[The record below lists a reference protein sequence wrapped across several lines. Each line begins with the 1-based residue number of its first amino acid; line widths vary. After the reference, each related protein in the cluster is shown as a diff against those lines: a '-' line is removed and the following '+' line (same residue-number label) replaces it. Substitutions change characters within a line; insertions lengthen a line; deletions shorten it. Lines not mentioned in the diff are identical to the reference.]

1 MRDLVIADVD
11 ARAKAAVDPHAAY
24 GGHLPPPSL
33 VESPEQWLQELEVRL
48 LELHRE
54 EALLAEKVDF
64 WADKGIDPDKDW
76 PVYQQLLKVRHDI
89 VWTALRKSEVDRRV
103 GISTSDHSNVIF
115 LKEVIEEHRRQKES
129 FKKGVDAA
137 DLALWSA
144 LDGEFNF

>member
-1 MRDLVIADVD
+1 MRDLVIADIE
-11 ARAKAAVDPHAAY
+11 ARSKAAVDPHSAY
-24 GGHLPPPSL
+24 GGHRPALAL
-33 VESPEQWLQELEVRL
+33 LESPEKWLHELEVRL

-54 EALLAEKVDF
+54 EEKLAEKVDF

-76 PVYQQLLKVRHDI
+76 PVYRQLVEVRHAI
-89 VWTALRKSEVDRRV
+89 TWTALRKSEVERRV
-103 GISTSDHSNVIF
+103 GISSSDHSNVIF